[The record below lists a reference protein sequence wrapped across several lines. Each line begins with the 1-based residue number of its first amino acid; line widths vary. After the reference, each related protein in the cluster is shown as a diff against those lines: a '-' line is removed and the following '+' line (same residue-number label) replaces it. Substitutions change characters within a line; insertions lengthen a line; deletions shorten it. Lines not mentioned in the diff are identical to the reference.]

1 MGLSRDGQTLLLFEL
16 WEGTAVLAP
25 TDGTAPKVLGL
36 GMPIALSPDGR
47 KVAMTPDQRRL
58 LLVPTGAGMPE
69 EVPLSGLVMSGGGSW
84 SRDGRRLW
92 IMAHEKDHATLQL
105 FPVDVATRKPLEPI
119 AGSDVLVDTPIAVS
133 PDDRWLAATGADRAL
148 TVYPVDK
155 GEPIRISSVEAE
167 LDPLL
172 AGWTSTG
179 ELWVALHGAAPRLVR
194 VEVPS
199 GRITR
204 SIDVDLRQLGGDEI
218 LEVRITPDES
228 LVAIEYVVSR
238 ARLELVKGISADR

>member
-1 MGLSRDGQTLLLFEL
+1 EGHKTSLAWTPDGKRLRFIAAGGSPQPGATLFSVSLRGDIRPLYRFPEFRLLHDIAPDGTMIFTILDSSRRHALMRPGQPSHREITGAWAALMGLSRDGPTLLLFEL

-92 IMAHEKDHATLQL
+92 IMAHEK
-105 FPVDVATRKPLEPI
+105 
-119 AGSDVLVDTPIAVS
+119 
-133 PDDRWLAATGADRAL
+133 
-148 TVYPVDK
+148 
-155 GEPIRISSVEAE
+155 
-167 LDPLL
+167 
-172 AGWTSTG
+172 
-179 ELWVALHGAAPRLVR
+179 
-194 VEVPS
+194 
-199 GRITR
+199 
-204 SIDVDLRQLGGDEI
+204 
-218 LEVRITPDES
+218 
-228 LVAIEYVVSR
+228 
-238 ARLELVKGISADR
+238 